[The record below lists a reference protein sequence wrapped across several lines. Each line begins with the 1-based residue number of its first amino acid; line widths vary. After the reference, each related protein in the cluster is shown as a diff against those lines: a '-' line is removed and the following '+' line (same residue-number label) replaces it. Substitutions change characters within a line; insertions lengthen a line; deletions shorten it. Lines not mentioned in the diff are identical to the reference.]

1 MSNLK
6 KRLPVG
12 FLIFV
17 MAVCSLLFTSELV
30 NNRFWLNDFKVYYLA
45 AKSFLEGQQIYGI
58 HFGLDSGFYKYSP
71 FVLLIFVPF
80 TLIPY
85 KIACIIYYSVT
96 ILGVLSVFYQM
107 RGFAEKYFG
116 QKPLKYP
123 AWILSVVFVF
133 ILNHLYRE
141 LHLGNTNI
149 ILLLLVLLTLKLT
162 FQSKYFAAGVLF
174 SLILLFKPFFFLL
187 VIPFI
192 IHKKYRLAIGAMA
205 FMMFQ
210 AFVLIVILGW
220 NKFYS
225 LHLEW
230 MQTIFSHSSSFPSGN
245 NIEYLVRHFITG
257 NLPDSFGLIVLLAIV
272 LLFTLFFVLRNV
284 YDIKNNNHHSND
296 RNLLLECFLII
307 AILPSILNTD
317 TEHFLY
323 SLPLI
328 VLITIDVFDKR
339 KPLFFI
345 LLFLIFAFY
354 GLNSNDIV
362 GKTIGGFYNSVG
374 AVGISNLL
382 LVTWGCFLYFMH
394 KKTPSTEAEGVSS
407 R

>member
-12 FLIFV
+12 FLVFV
-17 MAVCSLLFTSELV
+17 VAVCGLLFTSELV

-45 AKSFLEGQQIYGI
+45 SKAFLEGQQVYGI

-85 KIACIIYYSVT
+85 KIACIIYYSV
-96 ILGVLSVFYQM
+96 IVLGVLCVFYQM
-107 RGFAEKYFG
+107 RGFAEKYFS

-133 ILNHLYRE
+133 ILNLLYRE

-149 ILLLLVLLTLKLT
+149 ILLLLVLLTLKYITESRYLV
-162 FQSKYFAAGVLF
+162 AGVLF

-187 VIPFI
+187 VIPLI
-192 IHKKYRLAIGAMA
+192 IHKKFRIAIGATI
-205 FMMFQ
+205 FMIFQ
-210 AFVLIVILGW
+210 ALLLIIISGW
-220 NKFYS
+220 NEFYD

-230 MQTIFSHSSSFPSGN
+230 IQTIFSHSASFPSGN
-245 NIEYLVRHFITG
+245 NIEYLVRHFFT
-257 NLPDSFGLIVLLAIV
+257 NDLPTNFGTIVLSV
-272 LLFTLFFVLRNV
+272 MVVLFTVFFVVRSN
-284 YDIKNNNHHSND
+284 YNDTKNKQKATSK
-296 RNLLLECFLII
+296 NLMWECFLII

-323 SLPLI
+323 ALPLI
-328 VLITIDVFDKR
+328 VLITVDVFEKR
-339 KPLFFI
+339 KPLLFI
-345 LLFLIFAFY
+345 FLFLIFAFY

-362 GKTIGGFYNSVG
+362 GKTMGDFYDRIG
-374 AVGISNLL
+374 AVGISNLV
-382 LVTWGCFLYFMH
+382 LVTWGCCLYFLH
-394 KKTPSTEAEGVSS
+394 KKTPSTEAEGVS
-407 R
+407 